1 MSNIEETLDPEDW
14 ERTRKLA
21 HEMIDDAIVHLD
33 TVRERGV
40 WKEMPDTVR
49 AHFDTTVPTAP
60 QDLEAV
66 YKELRENL
74 LPYSMGNIHPRF

>member
-49 AHFDTTVPTAP
+49 EHFDTTVPTAP
-60 QDLEAV
+60 QD
-66 YKELRENL
+66 
-74 LPYSMGNIHPRF
+74 P